1 MKRFCL
7 VVCLVF
13 APAIVWAQNV
23 KVSYMAGPV
32 EIRHNAPKAT
42 FVRLTDSIPQVQ
54 VGDQIRTGDG
64 GTMTLTLLDGSYM
77 VVTPNSTITVDDQW
91 SGGLRNIANVV
102 LGKVRFFI
110 KNLGDGKPNPIRV
123 GTPTA
128 LIAVRGTIFEVTVED
143 GQTEVWCLENHVGVE
158 SATLHDREVILDPG
172 KHTLVRKNEN
182 PLMPVDKDV
191 AFPNRSIAVA
201 KKDPADGNK
210 NAKGL
215 SLQDPFARDN
225 DRSNRPV
232 PGISA
237 PNSTAE
243 PAIGRAKPTLTY
255 PE

>member
-7 VVCLVF
+7 VLCLVL
-13 APAIVWAQNV
+13 APSIVWAQGV

-32 EIRHNAPKAT
+32 EIRHNTPKAT
-42 FVRLTDSIPQVQ
+42 FVLADSIPQVQ
-54 VGDQIRTGDG
+54 IGDQIRTGDG
-64 GTMTLTLLDGSYM
+64 GTITLTLPDGSYM
-77 VVTPNSTITVDDQW
+77 VVTPNSTITVENQW
-91 SGGLRNIANVV
+91 SGGLRDIANVL

-158 SATLHDREVILDPG
+158 SVTLHDREVILEPG

-182 PLMPVDKDV
+182 PLMPVDHD
-191 AFPNRSIAVA
+191 APFPNRSIAVA
-201 KKDPADGNK
+201 KKDPADANK
-210 NAKGL
+210 SVKGL
-215 SLQDPFARDN
+215 SLPEAFAKDN
-225 DRSNRPV
+225 DRGNRPALGV
-232 PGISA
+232 GA
-237 PNSTAE
+237 PNSTSE
-243 PAIGRAKPTLTY
+243 PALGRAKPTLTY